1 MTKLMSSVTYR
12 KLLTDAVLKL
22 KSNEI
27 ADADID
33 ARLLMEYVFDI
44 NRSFILAHG
53 EDVVEDEDKIMQYND
68 FIEKRSEHIPLQHL
82 TGVQEF
88 MGLEFKVSDKVLI
101 PRQDTE
107 CLVEEAMIY
116 ISDGMKVV
124 DMCTGSGCI
133 AISLCKY
140 KNNLEMMATDLS
152 EAALKIASENAKKHG
167 VQIDFRCGYMF
178 SVIEPDVMF
187 DAIVS
192 NPPYIRSEEIDNLM
206 EEVRDHEPYIALD
219 GYEDGLH
226 FYRILAINGMS
237 HLNYGGMI
245 FLEIGYDQGEDVSKI
260 LESAGFTDIKVVKDY
275 SGNDRV
281 VIGRKGLVD
290 K

>member
-1 MTKLMSSVTYR
+1 MTKQTSSVTYR
-12 KLLTDAVLKL
+12 KLLTDAVLEL
-22 KSNEI
+22 KSNKIE
-27 ADADID
+27 DADID

-53 EDVVEDEDKIMQYND
+53 EDVIEDKDKIKQYND
-68 FIEKRSEHIPLQHL
+68 FIERRSEHIPLQHL

-116 ISDGMKVV
+116 ISDGMKVA

-152 EAALKIASENAKKHG
+152 EAALEIAAENAKKHE

-192 NPPYIRSEEIDNLM
+192 NPPYIRSEDIDNLM

-226 FYRILAINGMS
+226 FYRILAINGIS

-260 LESAGFTDIKVVKDY
+260 LENAGFTDVKVVKDY